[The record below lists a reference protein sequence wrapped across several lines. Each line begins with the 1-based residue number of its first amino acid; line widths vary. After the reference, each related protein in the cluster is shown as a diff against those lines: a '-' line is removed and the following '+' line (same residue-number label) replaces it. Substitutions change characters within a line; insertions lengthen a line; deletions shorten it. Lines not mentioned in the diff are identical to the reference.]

1 MINKLNVSQVSN
13 TTPSVLGFMLGS
25 MVILAA
31 CGGSDSDPG
40 TPTALVNS
48 TNGMSPYE
56 CRANGMCLN
65 PVFSLI
71 PNSPLPIDTQFSQS
85 TYPWIDQSKNEIVLS
100 AIPYVSGTVY
110 AKDIDP
116 AGFNLTETEFSGPS
130 TFGTPNIAYRHFK
143 GNGLPNFPMG
153 QFPVQAGTPAYSY
166 YNALPGGSDTYP
178 TADLIPV
185 AAYNLESYIP
195 RIPVE
200 NPKDGDGNVIPGP
213 ISSLITG
220 ISLTGT
226 VWHIEMA
233 NSSTSWYNPSS
244 ALPMDQCWGHPYNK
258 QYHIHGYSWKCFP
271 NQGSSGP
278 SPLFG
283 YALDGYGIYGPR
295 GENGEMVTNS
305 QLDQCHGHTAPV
317 MWDGKMTN
325 IYHYHLNREYPYSIG
340 CFHGVVD
347 YARALPNSDMSEGAN
362 YAEIIALVQSA
373 TDVPPPPDVAQKIA
387 DLTPSENS
395 TFSEYVSKI
404 ITFVLR

>member
-1 MINKLNVSQVSN
+1 MIAKLNDSQVSK
-13 TTPSVLGFMLGS
+13 TTLSVLSLMLGAV
-25 MVILAA
+25 VILAA

-40 TPTALVNS
+40 TPTTLANS
-48 TNGMSPYE
+48 ANGMSPYA
-56 CRANGMCLN
+56 CAANGMCVN

-116 AGFNLTETEFSGPS
+116 AGFNLTETEFSGPG
-130 TFGTPNIAYRHFK
+130 TFGTPNVAYRHFK

-153 QFPVQAGTPAYSY
+153 KFPVQPGTPAYSY
-166 YNALPGGSDTYP
+166 YYALPGGSDTYL

-195 RIPVE
+195 LIPVE

-317 MWDGKMTN
+317 MWDGKLTN

-395 TFSEYVSKI
+395 TFLEYISKI